1 MVEILKL
8 FHLVSSSSN
17 SPNKVLVIH
26 MVLLIAITWYE
37 INESIQETLQK
48 KGSALQNQ
56 VQRVYIYIY
65 IYVIV
70 TLALALAQ

>member
-26 MVLLIAITWYE
+26 MVFLIAITWYE
-37 INESIQETLQK
+37 INESIQETLKK
-48 KGSALQNQ
+48 KG
-56 VQRVYIYIY
+56 RHYKIKYKEY

-70 TLALALAQ
+70 TLALALALAQ

>member
-37 INESIQETLQK
+37 INESIQETL
-48 KGSALQNQ
+48 
-56 VQRVYIYIY
+56 
-65 IYVIV
+65 
-70 TLALALAQ
+70 